1 MKSKKLL
8 SLLAAIVATVVVG
21 YFVLQQLQWSDL
33 VALRATSDLRFL
45 ALGFL
50 AYFGANLLRAARFRA
65 LTGDRIASG
74 LFLRTV
80 IIQNLLNTFLPLRAG
95 EASYLYMVHK
105 SGAVKPSDN
114 ISSLL
119 GARILDLLAA
129 LLIPALALP
138 LSQARSKSGLPL
150 GWLLA
155 VPLVGIALLALGLSR
170 AEALAAFIAARG
182 ARMQRPR
189 AWLKRSLQLTSEI
202 LLSLG
207 QLRSGRLLG
216 RVTLLTASCWALI
229 YVCGYFSL
237 IGVGLR
243 LPFFDCVF
251 AYSFPVIISMMPFY
265 MLGGFGVFE
274 GTLGVGLNLIGVP
287 LGLATAASLALH
299 VAELAFIV
307 LPAPL
312 TLLPR
317 LWSRST
323 PNLTE

>member
-1 MKSKKLL
+1 
-8 SLLAAIVATVVVG
+8 
-21 YFVLQQLQWSDL
+21 
-33 VALRATSDLRFL
+33 
-45 ALGFL
+45 
-50 AYFGANLLRAARFRA
+50 
-65 LTGDRIASG
+65 
-74 LFLRTV
+74 
-80 IIQNLLNTFLPLRAG
+80 
-95 EASYLYMVHK
+95 MVHK

-138 LSQARSKSGLPL
+138 LSQARSHSGLPL

-155 VPLVGIALLALGLSR
+155 LPLVGIALLALGLSR

-182 ARMQRPR
+182 NGVPHSR
-189 AWLKRSLQLTSEI
+189 AWLKRSLQLTSDI
-202 LLSLG
+202 LLSLA

-216 RVTLLTASCWALI
+216 RVALLTASCWVLI
-229 YVCGYFSL
+229 YACGYFSL

-299 VAELAFIV
+299 VAELSFIV

-323 PNLTE
+323 PNPTE

>member
-21 YFVLQQLQWSDL
+21 YFVLQKLKWSDL

-45 ALGFL
+45 ALGFG

-65 LTGDRIASG
+65 LTGDRIPSG

-105 SGAVKPSDN
+105 SGSVKPSDN

-138 LSQARSKSGLPL
+138 LSQARSQSGLPL

-170 AEALAAFIAARG
+170 AEALAAFIAARSAG
-182 ARMQRPR
+182 MHSSR
-189 AWLKRSLQLTSEI
+189 AWLKRGLQLTSDI

-216 RVTLLTASCWALI
+216 RVALLTGSCWALI

-237 IGVGLR
+237 VGVGLR

-265 MLGGFGVFE
+265 MLGGFGVYE

-312 TLLPR
+312 TLLPG
-317 LWSRST
+317 LWSRT
-323 PNLTE
+323 RPQ

>member
-1 MKSKKLL
+1 
-8 SLLAAIVATVVVG
+8 
-21 YFVLQQLQWSDL
+21 
-33 VALRATSDLRFL
+33 
-45 ALGFL
+45 
-50 AYFGANLLRAARFRA
+50 LLRAARFRA
-65 LTGDRIASG
+65 LTGDRIASS

-105 SGAVKPSDN
+105 SGTVKPSDN

-155 VPLVGIALLALGLSR
+155 LPLVGVALLALGLR
-170 AEALAAFIAARG
+170 HARALAAFMAARAESSRG
-182 ARMQRPR
+182 WRQRGLR
-189 AWLKRSLQLTSEI
+189 LTSDI
-202 LLSLG
+202 LVSFG

-216 RVTLLTASCWALI
+216 RVALLTASCWALI
-229 YVCGYFSL
+229 YVCGYFTL

-265 MLGGFGVFE
+265 MLGGFGVYE

-299 VAELAFIV
+299 VAELSFIV

-317 LWSRST
+317 LWSRPPPT
-323 PNLTE
+323 VTE